1 MLSLISL
8 FQIIAVIFDPK
19 SFLRITASTAN
30 VVAVNLDDIKI
41 LLANDLSVFLIKK
54 SQFLAMV
61 LEIYLEITLI
71 AFFEADEFLLAGE
84 LFAKALQSLETC
96 LPVNNIL

>member
-41 LLANDLSVFLIKK
+41 LLANDLSVFLIKNK
-54 SQFLAMV
+54 PVFSNGPR
-61 LEIYLEITLI
+61 
-71 AFFEADEFLLAGE
+71 D
-84 LFAKALQSLETC
+84 
-96 LPVNNIL
+96 LPRNHFDCIF